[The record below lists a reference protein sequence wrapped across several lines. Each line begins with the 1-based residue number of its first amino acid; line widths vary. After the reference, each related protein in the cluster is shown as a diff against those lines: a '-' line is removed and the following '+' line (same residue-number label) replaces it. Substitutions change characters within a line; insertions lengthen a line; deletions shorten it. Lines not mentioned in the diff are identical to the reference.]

1 MNTLN
6 ILLLISSI
14 ICIISV
20 FLSIKAKSTDEYFL
34 YQSSS
39 VNNSDDNSN
48 DNNSDDINPFTT
60 NKFLYSAGY
69 INDKDCS
76 TRCSKRFKD
85 CKQYFPIGNSY
96 WCNSLYDECSAQCKW
111 NKVFN

>member
-1 MNTLN
+1 MNILN
-6 ILLLISSI
+6 ILLVTSII

-20 FLSIKAKSTDEYFL
+20 FLSLKVKSPDEYFSNEI
-34 YQSSS
+34 SSS
-39 VNNSDDNSN
+39 NH
-48 DNNSDDINPFTT
+48 DINSFTT

-76 TRCSKRFKD
+76 NRCLNRFKS
-85 CKQYFPIGNSY
+85 CKNFFPIGTSD
-96 WCNSLYDECSAQCKW
+96 WCNNLYNECSSECNW